1 MKVAEMSVLSV
12 SRPMYRTS
20 KRALSVSLTGGL
32 LGSTE
37 STGGLPWPPA
47 LHATFMPSACVQV
60 DRSQWT
66 PPGEGC
72 ETQRCLFLCPP
83 PCLSCTAADGD
94 YVAAYKLPTGR
105 SFLTGYPLFKADAAS
120 FVSLVVLEGATGG
133 TAPSVIYSFIYNV

>member
-12 SRPMYRTS
+12 SRPMYLTS
-20 KRALSVSLTGGL
+20 KRALSMSLTGGL

-37 STGGLPWPPA
+37 STGWLPWPPA

-66 PPGEGC
+66 LPGEGC

-94 YVAAYKLPTGR
+94 YVCGVQAAYGPLLSHRLSTIQSRGGILCESCCTRGR
-105 SFLTGYPLFKADAAS
+105 NGRHSSICY
-120 FVSLVVLEGATGG
+120 V
-133 TAPSVIYSFIYNV
+133 FIHI